1 MDNIL
6 QGKSS
11 NEIKCQEWIQTP
23 RGGFKAKPVP
33 NSTFIESN
41 MKVAIKEP
49 FDLRLKTLS
58 LEYNKQKSKE
68 LLDMEHN
75 ELELKAFKARPVSK
89 GVYKPFTPI
98 ISPSRSIVTEQPFGL
113 YSQSRAE
120 ERAKYQEVVKNKED
134 KSEIAKEKHAS
145 PTQWTQTPRG
155 SFKASP
161 VPDSTFL
168 EPSGQRSKMK
178 VTTQEP
184 FNLRSEALHSEYNKQ
199 KSKEMSDME
208 RKEAELRAFKAQP
221 VPKGVYKPFSPV
233 MSPVMIPEQPF
244 AQYSDSRAE
253 ERAKYQE
260 ALKDKEEEIAA
271 EIAKEKALQEERE
284 AAAIREL
291 RIQQQF
297 KARHMP
303 DFSEPW
309 SPDTQ
314 VARGECEMHNWD
326 AIMDERKHVTETKKD
341 SEARLK
347 EKDLRKSLSF
357 HARKMPDFSQPWDP
371 RHEKRRQSGPQ
382 EFNLR
387 KQLVSQSLEGKA
399 WGQMSHRDAVDPVVK
414 A

>member
-1 MDNIL
+1 M
-6 QGKSS
+6 
-11 NEIKCQEWIQTP
+11 E
-23 RGGFKAKPVP
+23 R
-33 NSTFIESN
+33 
-41 MKVAIKEP
+41 KEAE
-49 FDLRLKTLS
+49 LR
-58 LEYNKQKSKE
+58 
-68 LLDMEHN
+68 
-75 ELELKAFKARPVSK
+75 AFKAQPVPI
-89 GVYKPFTPI
+89 GVYKPFAPVV
-98 ISPSRSIVTEQPFGL
+98 SPVRLIVNEQPFGQC
-113 YSQSRAE
+113 SQSRAE
-120 ERAKYQEVVKNKED
+120 ERAKYQEALKNKED
-134 KSEIAKEKHAS
+134 QMVAENAKKNARQGGIH
-145 PTQWTQTPRG
+145 TPRG
-155 SFKASP
+155 SFKAKP
-161 VPDSTFL
+161 LPDSVFQK
-168 EPSGQRSKMK
+168 PSGQIQNSMK